1 MLRNGNAYVWHRPEF
16 IDQLDELASFPA
28 CGKMV
33 GHDSGGTISKWQ
45 RQYKDKGFP
54 ETVCTAG
61 KHEGATK
68 YLVKSEFAKWYMQH
82 TADILAKD
90 KVFLKRLQ
98 EDVARVRG
106 RIVDKQDDV
115 HRAKSI
121 QEKWSK
127 S

>member
-1 MLRNGNAYVWHRPEF
+1 VSKNGNAYVWHRPKF
-16 IDQLDELASFPA
+16 IDELDELASFPA

-33 GHDSGGTISKWQ
+33 GHEGGTVSKWA

-54 ETVCTAG
+54 EPVCTAG

-68 YLVKSEFAKWYMQH
+68 YLVKSEFADWYLQH
-82 TADILAKD
+82 TTDILSKD
-90 KVFLKRLQ
+90 KAFLKRLQ
-98 EDVARVRG
+98 ADVVRVRE
-106 RIVDKQDDV
+106 RITSKQDDV
-115 HRAKSI
+115 HRAKSL